1 MRREVAPYPVII
13 ADRAGIILHANEKV
27 CKLFDYE
34 AAQLVSQAVE
44 LLIPDTLRRSHEVQ
58 RTAYMQSPRERL
70 MGVGRDLLG
79 LDRQGENCSW

>member
-1 MRREVAPYPVII
+1 MII

-44 LLIPDTLRRSHEVQ
+44 LLIPGALRRSHEVQ